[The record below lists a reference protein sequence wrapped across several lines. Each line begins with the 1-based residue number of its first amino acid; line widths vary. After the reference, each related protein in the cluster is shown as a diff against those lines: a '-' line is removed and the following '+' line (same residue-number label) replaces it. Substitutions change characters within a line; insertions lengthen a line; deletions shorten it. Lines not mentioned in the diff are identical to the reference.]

1 MDKKKIIG
9 FVLLF
14 IVALG
19 LFLVYFAFRKEE
31 PSNTKVFVN
40 APLTMEVYEKVKL
53 SEVVQI
59 EEGSLVQDDVLDSL
73 TLGEQQASFTYKD
86 DHGRIHKASFSYM
99 VQDTTEPLIGIG
111 KTYSVLKGSTTKLED
126 AIMCADNYDKEPLCK
141 IEGSYDLNKV
151 GKYSLVYYAEDSNGN
166 MAEEPFTLNVVEKF
180 NSSSKEKVK
189 ISEIKKNYV
198 KENIELGIDVSKWQ
212 GVIDFEK
219 VKKEGVSFVFIR
231 LGNQVGPH
239 QDSIIDPYFE
249 QNIKKA
255 KEAGLKVG
263 VYYYSYAG
271 SMEDAITQSSWVMEQ
286 LKNYTLDLPVVF
298 DWECYNRFNSF
309 KISLYD
315 LNTISSTFLNE
326 VEKKGYQGMLYG
338 SKNYLEKVWKYQE
351 YPVWLAHYTD
361 ETTYTKPFVFWQLTN
376 TGRVDGIEGDVDID
390 LYYKEET
397 LAN

>member
-1 MDKKKIIG
+1 MDKKKMIG
-9 FVLLF
+9 FGLLF

-19 LFLVYFAFRKEE
+19 LFLIYFAFQREE

-40 APLTMEVYEKVKL
+40 SPLTMEVYEKVKL

-59 EEGSLVQDDVLDSL
+59 EEGSFVQDDVLDSL
-73 TLGEQQASFTYKD
+73 TLGEQKASFTYKD
-86 DHGRIHKASFSYM
+86 DHGRIHKASFSYN

-111 KTYSVLKGSTTKLED
+111 KTYSVLKGSTNNLEEV
-126 AIMCADNYDKEPLCK
+126 ILCADNYDKEPLCR
-141 IEGSYDLNKV
+141 IEGNYDLNKV
-151 GKYSLVYYAEDSNGN
+151 GKYDLIFYAEDRNGN
-166 MAEEPFTLNVVEKF
+166 VAREPFTLNVVEKF
-180 NSSSKEKVK
+180 TLSSKEKVD

-198 KENIELGIDVSKWQ
+198 KENVELGIDVSKWQ

-231 LGNQVGPH
+231 LGTQEGPH

-271 SMEDAITQSSWVMEQ
+271 SIEDATKQASWVSEQ
-286 LKNYTLDLPVVF
+286 LKPYALDLPVVF

-315 LNTISSTFLNE
+315 LNTISSTFLKE
-326 VEKKGYQGMLYG
+326 VEKKGYRGMLYG

-361 ETTYTKPFVFWQLTN
+361 ETDYQGNFHYWQLTS
-376 TGRVDGIEGDVDID
+376 TGRVDGIVGDVDID
-390 LYYKEET
+390 IYYP
-397 LAN
+397 